1 MKTYVIGHLKPDT
14 DSVVAALALAEFYRH
29 TPSFNRPNAEA
40 VIAEPINNETAFLLN
55 KFAVLVPKSLP
66 PKIFSQKIKL
76 FWLITMKPIND
87 L

>member
-40 VIAEPINNETAFLLN
+40 VIAEPINNETAFTQQ
-55 KFAVLVPKSLP
+55 VCCR
-66 PKIFSQKIKL
+66 
-76 FWLITMKPIND
+76 
-87 L
+87 